1 VKAIAG
7 IVLAAGASQRFGS
20 DKLMHPIE
28 AGDGAMPLLARSL
41 LPWLEVFSRQL
52 TVVVRTDSDELRR
65 QVEQAMGPEK
75 AAAIHWRVCPDS
87 VLGMSASLASGVADN
102 RDADGWVIGLADMPR
117 VPTTAIAAVRD
128 AIASGALLAAP
139 YCDGQ
144 RGHPVG
150 LAASYR
156 KALLTLQGDTGARDV
171 LKRDAGLLH
180 RIDMADRGVLTDID
194 RPEDLLG
201 S

>member
-7 IVLAAGASQRFGS
+7 IVLAAGASRRFGS
-20 DKLMHPIE
+20 DKLLYPIQ
-28 AGDGAMPLLARSL
+28 AGDRVMPLLARSL
-41 LPWLEVFSRQL
+41 LPWLEVFSRL

-65 QVEQAMGPEK
+65 QVEQALGLEK

-117 VPTTAIAAVRD
+117 MPTTAIAAVRD
-128 AIASGALLAAP
+128 AVASGALLAAP
-139 YCDGQ
+139 YCDEQ

-150 LAASYR
+150 FAASYR
-156 KALLTLQGDTGARDV
+156 NALLTLQGDTGARDV
-171 LKRDAGLLH
+171 LKRDAGLLQ
-180 RIDMADRGVLTDID
+180 RIDTTDRGVLTDID
-194 RPEDLLG
+194 RPEDLVG
-201 S
+201 P

>member
-1 VKAIAG
+1 MKAIAG
-7 IVLAAGASQRFGS
+7 IVLAAGASRRFGS
-20 DKLMHPIE
+20 DKLLYPIQ
-28 AGDGAMPLLARSL
+28 AGDRVMPLLARSL
-41 LPWLEVFSRQL
+41 LPWLEVFSRL

-65 QVEQAMGPEK
+65 QVEQALGLEK

-128 AIASGALLAAP
+128 AVASGALLAAP
-139 YCDGQ
+139 YCDEQ

-150 LAASYR
+150 FAASYR
-156 KALLTLQGDTGARDV
+156 NALLTLQGDTGARDV
-171 LKRDAGLLH
+171 LKRDAGLLQ
-180 RIDMADRGVLTDID
+180 RIDTTDRGVLTDID
-194 RPEDLLG
+194 RPEDLVG
-201 S
+201 P

>member
-7 IVLAAGASQRFGS
+7 IVLAAGASRRFGS
-20 DKLMHPIE
+20 DKLLYPIQ
-28 AGDGAMPLLARSL
+28 AGDRVMPLLARSL
-41 LPWLEVFSRQL
+41 LPWLEVFSRL

-65 QVEQAMGPEK
+65 QVEQALGLEK

-117 VPTTAIAAVRD
+117 VPTAAIAAVRD
-128 AIASGALLAAP
+128 AVTSGALLAAP
-139 YCDGQ
+139 YCDEQ

-150 LAASYR
+150 FAASYR
-156 KALLTLQGDTGARDV
+156 NALLTLQGDTGARDV
-171 LKRDAGLLH
+171 LKRDAGLLQ
-180 RIDMADRGVLTDID
+180 RIDTTDRGVLTDID
-194 RPEDLLG
+194 RPEDLVG
-201 S
+201 P